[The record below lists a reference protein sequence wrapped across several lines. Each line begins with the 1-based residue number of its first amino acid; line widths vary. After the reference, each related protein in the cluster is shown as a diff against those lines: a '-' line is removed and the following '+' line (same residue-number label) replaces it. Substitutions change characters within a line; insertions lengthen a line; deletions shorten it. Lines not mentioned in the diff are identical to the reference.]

1 MLGRRAF
8 YRPTAIL
15 SERFTPAWVVSI
27 VGVIVDGGMDRSASP
42 TGTSIY
48 SQELWWTFALD
59 ANAPRMLRASL
70 AVIVL
75 APPTC
80 C

>member
-15 SERFTPAWVVSI
+15 SERFTPAWVASI
-27 VGVIVDGGMDRSASP
+27 VGVIAMALWIGVVSLRHVD
-42 TGTSIY
+42 Y
-48 SQELWWTFALD
+48 SDELWWTFAL
-59 ANAPRMLRASL
+59 RWQRAAHAARL
-70 AVIVL
+70 AGGDR
-75 APPTC
+75 ARQPPTC